1 VTGGLEGFTTTS
13 RLIIYI
19 CVFCNNIFYR
29 DLQVK
34 GGLEGFPM
42 MLVGNKC
49 DEEAG
54 GQTKYIRRQV
64 GKKKKKR

>member
-1 VTGGLEGFTTTS
+1 M
-13 RLIIYI
+13 
-19 CVFCNNIFYR
+19 VFSCLKNDY
-29 DLQVK
+29 LQVK

-54 GQTKYIRRQV
+54 GAGTNVKNIQFQAN
-64 GKKKKKR
+64 GKF

>member
-1 VTGGLEGFTTTS
+1 M
-13 RLIIYI
+13 
-19 CVFCNNIFYR
+19 
-29 DLQVK
+29 K

-54 GQTKYIRRQV
+54 RQ
-64 GKKKKKR
+64 KKEEASRKEAMIFKKNPDRTL